1 LLVLAGMVYT
11 LPDAQKLMQSAKP
24 DQRYAKVAAWLAR
37 NTPAGERIFQTDWD
51 DFPRLFFHNTHN
63 TYLLGLDPTYMQLFD
78 PDLYDQ
84 WVEITQGDVRR
95 PSAAIVSLFNTNYV
109 MSDLNH
115 QDFIDQAEADPAML
129 LVYRDDEAVV
139 FRIQD
144 E

>member
-1 LLVLAGMVYT
+1 
-11 LPDAQKLMQSAKP
+11 
-24 DQRYAKVAAWLAR
+24 
-37 NTPAGERIFQTDWD
+37 
-51 DFPRLFFHNTHN
+51 
-63 TYLLGLDPTYMQLFD
+63 
-78 PDLYDQ
+78 
-84 WVEITQGDVRR
+84 
-95 PSAAIVSLFNTNYV
+95 